1 MRYGSVCSG
10 IEAASVAW
18 EPLGWQPA
26 WFAEIEAF
34 PSAVLATHWPDVT
47 NLGDMTGIAAAV
59 HAGDVEAPD
68 VLVGGTPCQAFSIA
82 GLRNGLADKRGQL
95 SLSYVELANAIDDKR
110 RERGEEEA
118 IIVWENVPGVLS
130 SKDNAFG
137 CFIGALAGESCE
149 LQPAGGKWPN
159 AGCVYGPSRIV
170 AWRVLDAQFFGV
182 AQRRRRVFVVAS
194 ARKGF
199 DPAEVLF
206 EFDSMRR
213 DTPPRREPQT
223 AVTTDTGSSAEG
235 GSRWDNPDNPH
246 PTLNQSNN
254 IGGIGASNQEIFAQR
269 GAGIVG
275 AYRMTAFGEYSGD
288 GTASTVKARDYKDA
302 TDLAVTY
309 SDVSRTLLSKSNDS
323 MAEDLETYAI
333 HGTQDPDANH
343 ELAHTLG
350 RNHGLENAII
360 TEPYTIAIRGRE
372 EGSTVEVR
380 NDGTANALLTPNGGR
395 AGMGVGAVG
404 WGMQVRRLTPVECER
419 LQGFPDNHT
428 LISWRGKDA
437 TDCPDGPR
445 YRAIGNSMAVPV
457 MRWIGE
463 RIVALLPASKSS
475 TRVIKPQ
482 VVSFSGGRTS
492 AHLVYLMEQRRK
504 AGEDVHF
511 TFMDTGAEHPATYQF
526 IRDLVSNWNIP
537 LVCLRVVVNP
547 VLGKGN
553 SYRIVSVDEIGPDLQ
568 PMRDICEKY
577 GTPYVHGAF
586 CARTMKMEVFERYC
600 RDTFGDYHTWIG
612 IRADEPKRLKPR
624 AGVSYLAEISDF
636 EKQDVISWW
645 KKQPFDLGIPEHL
658 GNCVFCV
665 KKGLNKLA
673 LAARDEPEMAAEFW
687 QLINDPSVRVVERRQ
702 QENKIMYRGNHSL
715 ESVIALFS
723 DHSREEIAATIR
735 NNGGEESGSCTES
748 CEVFAC
754 DIGVDDGAPVGTVET
769 PVSRTWRRPFLKW
782 AGGKYS
788 LLPDLYQLIPAG
800 KRLIE
805 PFVGGGSVFLNSDK
819 HVSFLLADVNT
830 DLINLYQMLAV
841 VPGAVI
847 RHARVMFDRLNNAES
862 YAALRDE
869 FNAQV
874 MDGPERAAAFLFLN
888 RHCFNGLIRYNRNNQ
903 FNVGWGKYPSP
914 YFPLDEINA
923 FTEMAH
929 NCVFMAAG
937 FRRTLA
943 LAGEG
948 DVVYCDPPYEPMP
961 GTAGFTNYAAGGF
974 TWDDHI
980 ALTECCVAAHQRGA
994 RIVIGNST
1002 APRVVDLYSQYGFE
1016 IHHISARRSISS
1028 KGSTRETAK
1037 DLVAIL

>member
-10 IEAASVAW
+10 IEAASIAW
-18 EPLGWQPA
+18 ESLGWQPT

-34 PSAVLATHWPDVT
+34 PSAVLANHWPHVT

-59 HAGDVEAPD
+59 RAGNVEAPD

-82 GLRNGLADKRGQL
+82 GLRNSLADKRGQL
-95 SLSYVELANAIDDKR
+95 TLSYVELANAIDVKR
-110 RERGEEEA
+110 RERGEKEA

-137 CFIGALAGESCE
+137 CFLAGLAGESSE
-149 LQPAGGKWPN
+149 LQPAGGKWTH
-159 AGCVYGPSRIV
+159 AGCVSGPQRVI

-182 AQRRRRVFVVAS
+182 AQRRKRVFVVAS
-194 ARKGF
+194 ARKDF

-206 EFDSMRR
+206 EFEGVRR
-213 DTPPRREPQT
+213 DTPPCRETQT
-223 AVTTDTGSSAEG
+223 AVTADAGSGAEG
-235 GSRWDNPDNPH
+235 GSHWDNPANPH

-254 IGGIGASNQEIFAQR
+254 IGGIGASKQEIFAQR

-333 HGTQDPDANH
+333 HGTQDPDTNH

-350 RNHGLENAII
+350 RNHGQENAII
-360 TEPYTIAIRGRE
+360 AEPYTIAIRGRE

-380 NDGTANALLTPNGGR
+380 NDGTANALLTLDGGR
-395 AGMGVGAVG
+395 AGIGVGAVG

-437 TDCPDGPR
+437 ADCPDGPR
-445 YRAIGNSMAVPV
+445 YKAIGNSMAVPV

-463 RIVALLPASKSS
+463 RIAAARPAEES
-475 TRVIKPQ
+475 
-482 VVSFSGGRTS
+482 
-492 AHLVYLMEQRRK
+492 
-504 AGEDVHF
+504 
-511 TFMDTGAEHPATYQF
+511 
-526 IRDLVSNWNIP
+526 
-537 LVCLRVVVNP
+537 
-547 VLGKGN
+547 
-553 SYRIVSVDEIGPDLQ
+553 
-568 PMRDICEKY
+568 
-577 GTPYVHGAF
+577 
-586 CARTMKMEVFERYC
+586 
-600 RDTFGDYHTWIG
+600 
-612 IRADEPKRLKPR
+612 KPR
-624 AGVSYLAEISDF
+624 
-636 EKQDVISWW
+636 
-645 KKQPFDLGIPEHL
+645 
-658 GNCVFCV
+658 
-665 KKGLNKLA
+665 
-673 LAARDEPEMAAEFW
+673 
-687 QLINDPSVRVVERRQ
+687 
-702 QENKIMYRGNHSL
+702 
-715 ESVIALFS
+715 
-723 DHSREEIAATIR
+723 
-735 NNGGEESGSCTES
+735 
-748 CEVFAC
+748 
-754 DIGVDDGAPVGTVET
+754 
-769 PVSRTWRRPFLKW
+769 TWHRPFLKW

-788 LLPDLYQLIPAG
+788 LLPELDRLIPAG

-819 HVSFLLADVNT
+819 HACFLLADVNT

-841 VPGAVI
+841 VPDTVI
-847 RHARVMFDRLNNAES
+847 RHARVMFDRLNDAES
-862 YAALRDE
+862 YTALREE

-914 YFPLDEINA
+914 YFPEEEIRA

-961 GTAGFTNYAAGGF
+961 GTAGFTHYAAGGF

-980 ALTECCVAAHQRGA
+980 ALAECCVAAHQRGA
-994 RIVIGNST
+994 RVVIGNST
-1002 APRVVDLYSQYGFE
+1002 SPRVIDLYSQHGFE
-1016 IHHISARRSISS
+1016 IRYISARRSISS

>member
-18 EPLGWQPA
+18 GSLGWQPA

-59 HAGDVEAPD
+59 RGGEVEAPD

-213 DTPPRREPQT
+213 DTPPRREPQA
-223 AVTTDTGSSAEG
+223 AVTTDTGSGAEG
-235 GSRWDNPDNPH
+235 GSHWDNPANPH

-254 IGGIGASNQEIFAQR
+254 IGGIGASNQEVFAQR
-269 GAGIVG
+269 GAGLVSETQYGTEIAGGLTARHDSSPCADRGMNIVG

-309 SDVSRTLLSKSNDS
+309 SDASRTLLSKSNDS
-323 MAEDLETYAI
+323 MAEDLETYVI
-333 HGTQDPDANH
+333 HGTQDPDTNH

-350 RNHGLENAII
+350 RNHGQENAC
-360 TEPYTIAIRGRE
+360 IAFSYKDN
-372 EGSTVEVR
+372 GSDAVVDLSPT
-380 NDGTANALLTPNGGR
+380 LR
-395 AGMGVGAVG
+395 AGNHDKSHANSGQPPAITCAFKAGQGAKAGGIGFAEEQSPTLTSASSGSNLVPAV
-404 WGMQVRRLTPVECER
+404 MRDFQVRRLTPVECER

-463 RIVALLPASKSS
+463 RIAAAL
-475 TRVIKPQ
+475 
-482 VVSFSGGRTS
+482 
-492 AHLVYLMEQRRK
+492 
-504 AGEDVHF
+504 
-511 TFMDTGAEHPATYQF
+511 
-526 IRDLVSNWNIP
+526 
-537 LVCLRVVVNP
+537 P
-547 VLGKGN
+547 V
-553 SYRIVSVDEIGPDLQ
+553 EEP
-568 PMRDICEKY
+568 
-577 GTPYVHGAF
+577 TP
-586 CARTMKMEVFERYC
+586 
-600 RDTFGDYHTWIG
+600 
-612 IRADEPKRLKPR
+612 
-624 AGVSYLAEISDF
+624 
-636 EKQDVISWW
+636 
-645 KKQPFDLGIPEHL
+645 
-658 GNCVFCV
+658 
-665 KKGLNKLA
+665 
-673 LAARDEPEMAAEFW
+673 
-687 QLINDPSVRVVERRQ
+687 
-702 QENKIMYRGNHSL
+702 
-715 ESVIALFS
+715 
-723 DHSREEIAATIR
+723 
-735 NNGGEESGSCTES
+735 
-748 CEVFAC
+748 
-754 DIGVDDGAPVGTVET
+754 
-769 PVSRTWRRPFLKW
+769 RTWRRPFLKW

-800 KRLIE
+800 MRLIE

-819 HVSFLLADVNT
+819 HACFLLADVNT

-862 YAALRDE
+862 YTALRDE

-980 ALTECCVAAHQRGA
+980 ALAECCVAAHQRGA

>member
-18 EPLGWQPA
+18 ESLGWQPA

-34 PSAVLATHWPDVT
+34 PSAVLAHHWPDVT

-170 AWRVLDAQFFGV
+170 SWRVLDAQFFGV

-194 ARKGF
+194 ARKEF
-199 DPAEVLF
+199 NPAEVLF

-223 AVTTDTGSSAEG
+223 TVTTDTGSGVEG
-235 GSRWDNPDNPH
+235 GSHWDNPANPH

-254 IGGIGASNQEIFAQR
+254 IGGIGASNQEVFSQR
-269 GAGIVG
+269 GAMLV
-275 AYRMTAFGEYSGD
+275 SGN
-288 GTASTVKARDYKDA
+288 
-302 TDLAVTY
+302 Y
-309 SDVSRTLLSKSNDS
+309 SDISRTLLAKENDS
-323 MAEDLETYAI
+323 TAEDLDTYILAYGGGNTGGNIDVATACTAHGVRMDFDTETFAV
-333 HGTQDPDANH
+333 HGTQDPDTNH

-350 RNHGLENAII
+350 RNHGQENAII

-428 LISWRGKDA
+428 LISWCGKDA
-437 TDCPDGPR
+437 ADCPDGQR
-445 YRAIGNSMAVPV
+445 YKAIGNSMAVPV

-463 RIVALLPASKSS
+463 RIAEALPIQEP
-475 TRVIKPQ
+475 TP
-482 VVSFSGGRTS
+482 
-492 AHLVYLMEQRRK
+492 RR
-504 AGEDVHF
+504 
-511 TFMDTGAEHPATYQF
+511 
-526 IRDLVSNWNIP
+526 
-537 LVCLRVVVNP
+537 
-547 VLGKGN
+547 
-553 SYRIVSVDEIGPDLQ
+553 
-568 PMRDICEKY
+568 
-577 GTPYVHGAF
+577 
-586 CARTMKMEVFERYC
+586 
-600 RDTFGDYHTWIG
+600 
-612 IRADEPKRLKPR
+612 
-624 AGVSYLAEISDF
+624 
-636 EKQDVISWW
+636 
-645 KKQPFDLGIPEHL
+645 
-658 GNCVFCV
+658 
-665 KKGLNKLA
+665 
-673 LAARDEPEMAAEFW
+673 W
-687 QLINDPSVRVVERRQ
+687 Q
-702 QENKIMYRGNHSL
+702 
-715 ESVIALFS
+715 
-723 DHSREEIAATIR
+723 
-735 NNGGEESGSCTES
+735 
-748 CEVFAC
+748 
-754 DIGVDDGAPVGTVET
+754 
-769 PVSRTWRRPFLKW
+769 RPFLKW

-788 LLPDLYQLIPAG
+788 LLPELDRLIPAG

-819 HVSFLLADVNT
+819 HERFLLADINA

-841 VPGAVI
+841 VPDSVIAEAMKAFRHLNDAENYTVI
-847 RHARVMFDRLNNAES
+847 REA
-862 YAALRDE
+862 
-869 FNAQV
+869 FNAWQLNAI
-874 MDGPERAAAFLFLN
+874 ERAAAFLYLN
-888 RHCFNGLIRYNRNNQ
+888 RHCFNGLMRYNLDGF
-903 FNVGWGKYPSP
+903 FNVGWGKYKAP
-914 YFPLDEINA
+914 YFPEKELMA
-923 FTEMAH
+923 FRKKSSA
-929 NCVFMAAG
+929 CVFMTAG
-937 FRRTLA
+937 FERTLR
-943 LAGEG
+943 LAGDG

-961 GTAGFTNYAAGGF
+961 GTAGFTSYASGGF
-974 TWDDHI
+974 SWDSQV
-980 ALTECCVAAHQRGA
+980 ALAESCVAAHQRGA
-994 RIVIGNST
+994 KVFISNST
-1002 APRVVDLYSQYGFE
+1002 APRVIELYEQHGFTL
-1016 IHHISARRSISS
+1016 HRVNARRSISS
-1028 KGSTRETAK
+1028 KGSTRETAN
-1037 DLVAIL
+1037 DIVASLGI

>member
-82 GLRNGLADKRGQL
+82 GLRNGLAEKRGQL

-149 LQPAGGKWPN
+149 LQPAGGKWSN

-194 ARKGF
+194 ARKEF

-206 EFDSMRR
+206 EFDSLRR

-223 AVTTDTGSSAEG
+223 AVTTDTGSGIEG
-235 GSRWDNPDNPH
+235 GSHWDNPANPH
-246 PTLNQSNN
+246 PTLNQANN
-254 IGGIGASNQEIFAQR
+254 IGGIGASNQEVFSQR
-269 GAGIVG
+269 GAGLVSG
-275 AYRMTAFGEYSGD
+275 AY
-288 GTASTVKARDYKDA
+288 
-302 TDLAVTY
+302 
-309 SDVSRTLLSKSNDS
+309 SDISHTLLAKENDS
-323 MAEDLETYAI
+323 TAEDLDTYILAYGGGNTGGNIDVATACTAHGVRMDFDTETFAV
-333 HGTQDPDANH
+333 HGTQDPDTNH

-350 RNHGLENAII
+350 RNHGQENVII

-372 EGSTVEVR
+372 EGSTVEVH

-437 TDCPDGPR
+437 ADCPDGQR
-445 YRAIGNSMAVPV
+445 YKAIGNSMAVPV

-463 RIVALLPASKSS
+463 RIAEALPIQEP
-475 TRVIKPQ
+475 TP
-482 VVSFSGGRTS
+482 
-492 AHLVYLMEQRRK
+492 RR
-504 AGEDVHF
+504 
-511 TFMDTGAEHPATYQF
+511 
-526 IRDLVSNWNIP
+526 
-537 LVCLRVVVNP
+537 
-547 VLGKGN
+547 
-553 SYRIVSVDEIGPDLQ
+553 
-568 PMRDICEKY
+568 
-577 GTPYVHGAF
+577 
-586 CARTMKMEVFERYC
+586 
-600 RDTFGDYHTWIG
+600 
-612 IRADEPKRLKPR
+612 
-624 AGVSYLAEISDF
+624 
-636 EKQDVISWW
+636 
-645 KKQPFDLGIPEHL
+645 
-658 GNCVFCV
+658 
-665 KKGLNKLA
+665 
-673 LAARDEPEMAAEFW
+673 W
-687 QLINDPSVRVVERRQ
+687 Q
-702 QENKIMYRGNHSL
+702 
-715 ESVIALFS
+715 
-723 DHSREEIAATIR
+723 
-735 NNGGEESGSCTES
+735 
-748 CEVFAC
+748 
-754 DIGVDDGAPVGTVET
+754 
-769 PVSRTWRRPFLKW
+769 RPFLKW

-788 LLPDLYQLIPAG
+788 LLPELDRLIPAG

-819 HVSFLLADVNT
+819 HERFLLADINA

-841 VPGAVI
+841 VPDSVIAEAMKAFRHLNDVENYTVI
-847 RHARVMFDRLNNAES
+847 REA
-862 YAALRDE
+862 
-869 FNAQV
+869 FNAQKLNAT
-874 MDGPERAAAFLFLN
+874 ERAAAFLYLN
-888 RHCFNGLIRYNRNNQ
+888 RHCFNGLMRYNLDGF
-903 FNVGWGKYPSP
+903 FNVGWGKYKAP
-914 YFPLDEINA
+914 YFPEKELMA
-923 FTEMAH
+923 FRKKSSA
-929 NCVFMAAG
+929 CVFMNAG
-937 FRRTLA
+937 FERTLR
-943 LAGEG
+943 LAGDG

-961 GTAGFTNYAAGGF
+961 GTAGFTSYASGGF
-974 TWDDHI
+974 SWDSQV
-980 ALTECCVAAHQRGA
+980 ALAESCVAAHQRGA
-994 RIVIGNST
+994 KVFISNST
-1002 APRVVDLYSQYGFE
+1002 APRVIELYEQHGFTL
-1016 IHHISARRSISS
+1016 HRVNARRSISS
-1028 KGSTRETAK
+1028 KGSTRETAN
-1037 DLVAIL
+1037 DIVASLGI

>member
-18 EPLGWQPA
+18 EPLDWQPA

-47 NLGDMTGIAAAV
+47 NLGDMTSIAAAV

-194 ARKGF
+194 ARKEF

-223 AVTTDTGSSAEG
+223 TVTTDTGSGVEG
-235 GSRWDNPDNPH
+235 GSHWDNPANPH

-254 IGGIGASNQEIFAQR
+254 IGGIGASNQEVFSQR
-269 GAGIVG
+269 GAMLV
-275 AYRMTAFGEYSGD
+275 SGN
-288 GTASTVKARDYKDA
+288 
-302 TDLAVTY
+302 Y
-309 SDVSRTLLSKSNDS
+309 SDISRTLLAKENDS
-323 MAEDLETYAI
+323 TAEDLDTYILAYGGGNTGGNIDVATACTAHGVRMDFDTETFAV
-333 HGTQDPDANH
+333 HGTQDPDTNH

-350 RNHGLENAII
+350 RNHGQENAII

-372 EGSTVEVR
+372 EGSTVEAR

-428 LISWRGKDA
+428 LIPWRGKVA
-437 TDCPDGPR
+437 ADCPDGPR
-445 YRAIGNSMAVPV
+445 YKAIGNSMAVPV

-463 RIVALLPASKSS
+463 RIAAALP
-475 TRVIKPQ
+475 I
-482 VVSFSGGRTS
+482 
-492 AHLVYLMEQRRK
+492 
-504 AGEDVHF
+504 
-511 TFMDTGAEHPATYQF
+511 AEP
-526 IRDLVSNWNIP
+526 
-537 LVCLRVVVNP
+537 
-547 VLGKGN
+547 
-553 SYRIVSVDEIGPDLQ
+553 
-568 PMRDICEKY
+568 
-577 GTPYVHGAF
+577 TP
-586 CARTMKMEVFERYC
+586 R
-600 RDTFGDYHTWIG
+600 
-612 IRADEPKRLKPR
+612 
-624 AGVSYLAEISDF
+624 
-636 EKQDVISWW
+636 SW
-645 KKQPFDLGIPEHL
+645 Q
-658 GNCVFCV
+658 
-665 KKGLNKLA
+665 
-673 LAARDEPEMAAEFW
+673 
-687 QLINDPSVRVVERRQ
+687 
-702 QENKIMYRGNHSL
+702 
-715 ESVIALFS
+715 
-723 DHSREEIAATIR
+723 
-735 NNGGEESGSCTES
+735 
-748 CEVFAC
+748 
-754 DIGVDDGAPVGTVET
+754 
-769 PVSRTWRRPFLKW
+769 RPFLKW

-788 LLPDLYQLIPAG
+788 LLPELDRLIPAG

-819 HVSFLLADVNT
+819 HERFLLADINA

-841 VPGAVI
+841 VPDSVIAEAMKAFRHLNDVENYTVI
-847 RHARVMFDRLNNAES
+847 REA
-862 YAALRDE
+862 
-869 FNAQV
+869 FNAQKLNAT
-874 MDGPERAAAFLFLN
+874 ERAAAFLYLN
-888 RHCFNGLIRYNRNNQ
+888 RHCFNGLMRYNLDGF
-903 FNVGWGKYPSP
+903 FNVGWGKYKAP
-914 YFPLDEINA
+914 YFPEEEIRA
-923 FTEMAH
+923 FRLKSHA
-929 NCVFMAAG
+929 CVFMTAG
-937 FRRTLA
+937 FERTLR
-943 LAGEG
+943 LAGDG

-961 GTAGFTNYAAGGF
+961 GTAGFTSYASGGF
-974 TWDDHI
+974 SWDSQV
-980 ALTECCVAAHQRGA
+980 ALAESCVAAHQRGA
-994 RIVIGNST
+994 KVFISNST
-1002 APRVVDLYSQYGFE
+1002 APRVIELYEQHGFTL
-1016 IHHISARRSISS
+1016 HRVNARRSISS
-1028 KGSTRETAK
+1028 KGSTRETAN
-1037 DLVAIL
+1037 DIVASLGI

>member
-82 GLRNGLADKRGQL
+82 GLRNGLAEKRGQL

-149 LQPAGGKWPN
+149 LQPAGGKWSN

-194 ARKGF
+194 ARKEF

-206 EFDSMRR
+206 EFDSLRR

-223 AVTTDTGSSAEG
+223 AVTTDTGSGIEG
-235 GSRWDNPDNPH
+235 GSHWDNPANPH
-246 PTLNQSNN
+246 PTLNQANN
-254 IGGIGASNQEIFAQR
+254 IGVIGASNQEVFSQR
-269 GAGIVG
+269 GAGLVSG
-275 AYRMTAFGEYSGD
+275 AY
-288 GTASTVKARDYKDA
+288 
-302 TDLAVTY
+302 
-309 SDVSRTLLSKSNDS
+309 SDISRTLLAKENDS
-323 MAEDLETYAI
+323 TAEDLDTYILAYGGGNTGGNIDVATACTAHGVRMDFDTETFAV
-333 HGTQDPDANH
+333 HGTQDPDTNH

-350 RNHGLENAII
+350 RNHGQENVII

-372 EGSTVEVR
+372 EGSTVEVH

-437 TDCPDGPR
+437 ADCPDGQR
-445 YRAIGNSMAVPV
+445 YKAIGNSMAVPV

-463 RIVALLPASKSS
+463 RIAEALPIQEP
-475 TRVIKPQ
+475 TP
-482 VVSFSGGRTS
+482 
-492 AHLVYLMEQRRK
+492 RR
-504 AGEDVHF
+504 
-511 TFMDTGAEHPATYQF
+511 
-526 IRDLVSNWNIP
+526 
-537 LVCLRVVVNP
+537 
-547 VLGKGN
+547 
-553 SYRIVSVDEIGPDLQ
+553 
-568 PMRDICEKY
+568 
-577 GTPYVHGAF
+577 
-586 CARTMKMEVFERYC
+586 
-600 RDTFGDYHTWIG
+600 
-612 IRADEPKRLKPR
+612 
-624 AGVSYLAEISDF
+624 
-636 EKQDVISWW
+636 
-645 KKQPFDLGIPEHL
+645 
-658 GNCVFCV
+658 
-665 KKGLNKLA
+665 
-673 LAARDEPEMAAEFW
+673 W
-687 QLINDPSVRVVERRQ
+687 Q
-702 QENKIMYRGNHSL
+702 
-715 ESVIALFS
+715 
-723 DHSREEIAATIR
+723 
-735 NNGGEESGSCTES
+735 
-748 CEVFAC
+748 
-754 DIGVDDGAPVGTVET
+754 
-769 PVSRTWRRPFLKW
+769 RPFLKW

-788 LLPDLYQLIPAG
+788 LLPELDRLIPAG

-819 HVSFLLADVNT
+819 HERFLLADINA

-841 VPGAVI
+841 VPDSVIAEAMKAFRHLNDVENYTVI
-847 RHARVMFDRLNNAES
+847 REA
-862 YAALRDE
+862 
-869 FNAQV
+869 FNAQKLNAT
-874 MDGPERAAAFLFLN
+874 ERAAAFLYLN
-888 RHCFNGLIRYNRNNQ
+888 RHCFNGLMRYNLDGF
-903 FNVGWGKYPSP
+903 FNVGWGKYKAP
-914 YFPLDEINA
+914 YFPEKELMA
-923 FTEMAH
+923 FRKKSSA
-929 NCVFMAAG
+929 CVFMNAG
-937 FRRTLA
+937 FERTLR
-943 LAGEG
+943 LAGDG

-961 GTAGFTNYAAGGF
+961 GTAGFTSYASGGF
-974 TWDDHI
+974 SWDSQV
-980 ALTECCVAAHQRGA
+980 ALAESCVAAHQRGA
-994 RIVIGNST
+994 KVFISNST
-1002 APRVVDLYSQYGFE
+1002 APRVIELYEQHGFTL
-1016 IHHISARRSISS
+1016 HRVNARRSISS
-1028 KGSTRETAK
+1028 KGSTRETAN
-1037 DLVAIL
+1037 DIVASLGI